1 MAETGGARRRSP
13 VAPKILAVTTMPSLR
28 LHIAPSPQTPLQAAL
43 WACAGP
49 LALVLAY
56 SCSYNLLLF
65 APSIYLLQIYD
76 RVLSS
81 RSGATLMLL
90 TLIVAFTVVIGGM
103 LDALRRAALGRLG
116 AWFEDRLRPSVL
128 SASLECAFRGD
139 SSRAA
144 EAHRDLAVLR
154 QFMDSSAC
162 TMLFDALWAP
172 LFLVVLFLVHPLLG
186 VVAACSVAFSFGLTL
201 AKELLTEDAQARS
214 GAALARGY
222 GRLTTAAA
230 NIHMI
235 RIMGMFDGAARLIQ
249 QAAHDARN
257 EQDLAQQRSEIVMLV
272 AKPIRALA
280 QVLIM
285 GAAAWLVLDHGS
297 NPAIIFAASL
307 LFGRAAAPVE
317 GAVAAWRAL
326 TTALSA
332 YRRLDAM
339 LAANCTSAEDAGVR
353 PDRPRGDLI
362 VDNVGLELRQAGHFL
377 LKNVSFSLAPGECLG
392 IIGPSGS
399 GKSVLGQII
408 AGISSPTHGRVL
420 LDNVDVSVLREGQGG
435 RHLGYLPQDIN
446 LFGETIKDTIGR
458 LDDTDPAKLVEAAR
472 LAGIHESIM
481 RMPEAYDT
489 AVPNGGLGFSR
500 GYRQRLGLAR
510 AFFGEPR
517 LVVLDEPN
525 ASLDY
530 VGERV
535 LLDAIEQ
542 MKIAN
547 TTVVVI
553 THRMGILA
561 ATDKIA
567 IMQGGAI
574 LAFGASEQIFEQHLS
589 RPQVPTQVQTQVPT
603 QVPSPIAP
611 SDDPCGALDES
622 PELSVP

>member
-1 MAETGGARRRSP
+1 MP
-13 VAPKILAVTTMPSLR
+13 IPSLR
-28 LHIAPSPQTPLQAAL
+28 LNIAPSPKTPLQAAL

-65 APSIYLLQIYD
+65 APSIYLLQLYD

-90 TLIVAFTVVIGGM
+90 TLIVAFTVVIGGI

-116 AWFEDRLRPSVL
+116 AWLEDRLRPSVI
-128 SASLECAFRGD
+128 SASLEYAFRGD
-139 SSRAA
+139 ASRAP
-144 EAHRDLAVLR
+144 EAHRDLTVLR
-154 QFMDSSAC
+154 QFMDSGAC
-162 TMLFDALWAP
+162 PMLFDALWAP
-172 LFLVVLFLVHPLLG
+172 LFLLVLFLVHPLLG
-186 VVAACSVAFSFGLTL
+186 IVAACSVVLTFGLTL
-201 AKELLTEDAQARS
+201 AKDLLTENALARS
-214 GAALARGY
+214 GAALSRGHS
-222 GRLTTAAA
+222 RLTTAVA

-235 RIMGMFDGAARLIQ
+235 RTMGMFDGAARLIQ
-249 QAAHDARN
+249 QAAQDARS
-257 EQDLAQQRSEIVMLV
+257 EQDLAQQRSELVMLV

-280 QVLIM
+280 QVLMM
-285 GAAAWLVLDHGS
+285 GAAAWLVLDYGS
-297 NPAIIFAASL
+297 NPAIIFASSL
-307 LFGRAAAPVE
+307 LFGRAIAPVE
-317 GAVAAWRAL
+317 GAVAAWRGL
-326 TTALSA
+326 TTALGA

-339 LAANCTSAEDAGVR
+339 LAANRTPAEDAGSQ
-353 PDRPRGDLI
+353 PDWPRGDLI
-362 VDNVGLELRQAGHFL
+362 VDNVGLALRQAGHFL
-377 LKNVSFSLAPGECLG
+377 LKDVSFSLAPGECLG

-408 AGISSPTHGRVL
+408 AGISPPTHGRVL
-420 LDNVDVSVLREGQGG
+420 LDNVDVSVLREGHGE

-446 LFGETIKDTIGR
+446 LFGETLKDVIGR
-458 LDDTDPAKLVEAAR
+458 LDDGDPDKLAKAAR

-481 RMPEAYDT
+481 QLPQAYDT
-489 AVPNGGLGFSR
+489 PVPNGGVGFSR

-510 AFFGEPR
+510 AFFGDPR

-530 VGERV
+530 VSEHM

-542 MKIAN
+542 MKIAS

-567 IMQGGAI
+567 IMQAGTI
-574 LAFGASEQIFEQHLS
+574 LAYGASDDIFERYLS
-589 RPQVPTQVQTQVPT
+589 RPQVSSQVVP
-603 QVPSPIAP
+603 P
-611 SDDPCGALDES
+611 DDPGGASNAS
-622 PELSVP
+622 PEPAVP

>member
-1 MAETGGARRRSP
+1 MP
-13 VAPKILAVTTMPSLR
+13 MKMPMPSLR

-43 WACAGP
+43 WACTGP
-49 LALVLAY
+49 LALVLGY

-116 AWFEDRLRPSVL
+116 AWFEDRLRPNVL

-139 SSRAA
+139 PSRAA
-144 EAHRDLAVLR
+144 EAHRDLTVLR
-154 QFMDSSAC
+154 QFMDSGAC
-162 TMLFDALWAP
+162 PMLFDALWAP
-172 LFLVVLFLVHPLLG
+172 LFLAVLFLIHPLLG
-186 VVAACSVAFSFGLTL
+186 LVAACSVMLTFGLAL
-201 AKELLTEDAQARS
+201 AKELLTEDALARS
-214 GAALARGY
+214 GAALSRGY
-222 GRLTTAAA
+222 GRLTAAVA

-235 RIMGMFDGAARLIQ
+235 RAMGMFDGAARLIQ
-249 QAAHDARN
+249 QAGNDARN
-257 EQDLAQQRSEIVMLV
+257 EQNFAQQRSEMVMLV
-272 AKPIRALA
+272 GKPIRALA

-285 GAAAWLVLDHGS
+285 GAAAWLVIDHGS

-307 LFGRAAAPVE
+307 LFGRALAPVE

-326 TTALSA
+326 TAAYGA

-339 LAANCTSAEDAGVR
+339 LSAIRIPPADASIR
-353 PDRPRGDLI
+353 PSRPRGELT
-362 VDNVGLELRQAGHFL
+362 VDNVGLALRQAGHFL
-377 LKNVSFSLAPGECLG
+377 LKDVSFSLASGECLG

-408 AGISSPTHGRVL
+408 AGISAPTHGRVL
-420 LDNVDVSVLREGQGG
+420 LDNVDVSALRQGRGG

-446 LFGETIKDTIGR
+446 LFGETIKDNIGR
-458 LDDTDPAKLVEAAR
+458 LDDDDPDKLVQAAK

-489 AVPNGGLGFSR
+489 AVPNGGAGFSR

-510 AFFGEPR
+510 AFFDAPS

-530 VGERV
+530 VGERL

-542 MKIAN
+542 LKIAN

-567 IMQGGAI
+567 IIQDGTL

-589 RPQVPTQVQTQVPT
+589 RPQVPSQVTP
-603 QVPSPIAP
+603 P
-611 SDDPCGALDES
+611 DEPREAINGS
-622 PELSVP
+622 TESSLP

>member
-1 MAETGGARRRSP
+1 
-13 VAPKILAVTTMPSLR
+13 MPRPFLR

-49 LALVLAY
+49 IGLVLAY

-81 RSGATLMLL
+81 RSGPTLMLL

-116 AWFEDRLRPSVL
+116 VWFESRLRPSVL
-128 SASLECAFRGD
+128 SSSLECAFRGD
-139 SSRAA
+139 PSRVA
-144 EAHRDLAVLR
+144 EAHRDLTLLR

-162 TMLFDALWAP
+162 PMLFDALWAP
-172 LFLVVLFLVHPLLG
+172 LFLAVLFLIHPLLG
-186 VVAACSVAFSFGLTL
+186 VIAASTVALSFALTL
-201 AKELLTEDAQARS
+201 AKELLTEDALAKS
-214 GAALARGY
+214 AAALSKSY
-222 GRLTTAAA
+222 GRLMTAAA

-235 RIMGMFDGAARLIQ
+235 RAMGRFDDAARLIQ
-249 QAAHDARN
+249 QAADQARDEHDV
-257 EQDLAQQRSEIVMLV
+257 AQQRSEIIMLM

-280 QVLIM
+280 QVLMM

-297 NPAIIFAASL
+297 NPAVIFAASL
-307 LFGRAAAPVE
+307 LFGRAIAPVE

-326 TTALSA
+326 AAALCA
-332 YRRLDAM
+332 YRRLNAM
-339 LAANCTSAEDAGVR
+339 LAANYSPAEDSGMR

-362 VDNVGLELRQAGHFL
+362 IDNVGLELRQTGHFL
-377 LKNVSFSLAPGECLG
+377 LKDVSLSLAPGECVG

-420 LDNVDVSVLREGQGG
+420 LDNIDVSVLRQGLGG
-435 RHLGYLPQDIN
+435 RYLGYLPQDIN
-446 LFGETIKDTIGR
+446 LFGDTIKDNIGR
-458 LDDTDPAKLVEAAR
+458 LDDTDPTKLIEAAR

-481 RMPEAYDT
+481 CLPEAYET
-489 AVPNGGLGFSR
+489 PVPNGGAGFSR

-510 AFFGEPR
+510 AFFGDPR

-525 ASLDY
+525 SSLDY

-535 LLDAIEQ
+535 LLDAIGQ
-542 MKIAN
+542 LKIAN
-547 TTVVVI
+547 TTVVII

-567 IMQGGAI
+567 IMQGGTV

-589 RPQVPTQVQTQVPT
+589 RPQVSSQAIPPD
-603 QVPSPIAP
+603 AP
-611 SDDPCGALDES
+611 LEAIKAAS
-622 PELSVP
+622 ELSVP